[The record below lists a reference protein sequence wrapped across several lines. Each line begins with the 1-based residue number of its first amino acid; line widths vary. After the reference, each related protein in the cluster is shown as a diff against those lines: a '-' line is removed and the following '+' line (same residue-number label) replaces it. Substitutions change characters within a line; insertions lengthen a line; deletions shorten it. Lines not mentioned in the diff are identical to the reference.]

1 MKHVILPDDVRRS
14 LAFYLAMEEFVARE
28 IEGEAF
34 FVWRVEPTVIFGR
47 NQVLENEVNLEYCR
61 EHGVDIV
68 RRKSGGGCVYSDLGN
83 IMVSYISRRGDVS
96 EVFDRYMTAL
106 TEALRALGVPAEKS
120 GRNDILVEGRKISGN
135 AFHQLPDRSIVHGT
149 LLYSTDLEALTE
161 AIRPPVEKL
170 QRHGVKSVRQ
180 RVMNLSEYVAL
191 MTEPDDALKSPESLE
206 EYLVRYFTDG
216 EIHLDENDLGVIA
229 RSEATWQSVDM
240 VLALGGGAVM
250 TAECAE
256 IVHSDTICIYLKASV
271 ETLMEHLSGQTDG
284 RPMLGDSDLR
294 TRIEDLMAL
303 RSDTYEK
310 TAHIIIDTDG
320 KPIEAVAS
328 EIISI
333 IREEQ
338 FCTN

>member
-1 MKHVILPDDVRRS
+1 MMKHVILPDDVRRS

-170 QRHGVKSVRQ
+170 QRHGVESVRQ

-191 MTEPDDALKSPESLE
+191 MTESDDALKSPEALE
-206 EYLVRYFTDG
+206 EYLVGYFTDG
-216 EIHLDENDLGVIA
+216 EIVLNENDLEKIKLI
-229 RSEATWQSVDM
+229 T
-240 VLALGGGAVM
+240 
-250 TAECAE
+250 
-256 IVHSDTICIYLKASV
+256 
-271 ETLMEHLSGQTDG
+271 
-284 RPMLGDSDLR
+284 
-294 TRIEDLMAL
+294 
-303 RSDTYEK
+303 DTY
-310 TAHIIIDTDG
+310 G
-320 KPIEAVAS
+320 
-328 EIISI
+328 
-333 IREEQ
+333 R
-338 FCTN
+338 

>member
-61 EHGVDIV
+61 EHGVDVV

-120 GRNDILVEGRKISGN
+120 GRNDILVEGRKVSGN

-170 QRHGVKSVRQ
+170 QRHGVESVRQ

-191 MTEPDDALKSPESLE
+191 MTEPDDALKSPEALVK
-206 EYLVRYFTDG
+206 YLVGYFSDG
-216 EIHLDENDLGVIA
+216 EILLDENDLGVIA
-229 RSEATWQSVDM
+229 RSEATWQSV
-240 VLALGGGAVM
+240 
-250 TAECAE
+250 
-256 IVHSDTICIYLKASV
+256 
-271 ETLMEHLSGQTDG
+271 
-284 RPMLGDSDLR
+284 
-294 TRIEDLMAL
+294 
-303 RSDTYEK
+303 
-310 TAHIIIDTDG
+310 
-320 KPIEAVAS
+320 
-328 EIISI
+328 
-333 IREEQ
+333 
-338 FCTN
+338 

>member
-34 FVWRVEPTVIFGR
+34 FVWRVEPTVIYGR

-120 GRNDILVEGRKISGN
+120 GRNDILVEGRKVSGN

-170 QRHGVKSVRQ
+170 QRHGVESVRQ

-191 MTEPDDALKSPESLE
+191 MTDPDDALKSPEALE
-206 EYLVRYFTDG
+206 KYLVRYFTDG
-216 EIHLDENDLGVIA
+216 EIYLDENDLGVIA
-229 RSEATWQSVDM
+229 RSEATWQSV
-240 VLALGGGAVM
+240 
-250 TAECAE
+250 
-256 IVHSDTICIYLKASV
+256 
-271 ETLMEHLSGQTDG
+271 
-284 RPMLGDSDLR
+284 
-294 TRIEDLMAL
+294 
-303 RSDTYEK
+303 
-310 TAHIIIDTDG
+310 
-320 KPIEAVAS
+320 
-328 EIISI
+328 
-333 IREEQ
+333 
-338 FCTN
+338 